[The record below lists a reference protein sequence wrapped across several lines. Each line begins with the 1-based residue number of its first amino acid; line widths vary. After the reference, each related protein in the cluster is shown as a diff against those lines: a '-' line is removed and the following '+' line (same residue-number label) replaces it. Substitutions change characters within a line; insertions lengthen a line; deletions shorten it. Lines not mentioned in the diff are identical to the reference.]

1 MKKIILVAVA
11 VFVVL
16 ASFSGCA
23 KNSKK
28 GDPNFGLSTLDFV
41 NIDWERHTSS
51 CTETIYFNDDGNCG
65 YYCACGNPV
74 NDDDLCEGYSYD
86 PETETIYLDF
96 PSSVKGVVR
105 EIVVKSCDGETLV
118 LDFEGDIRTF
128 KRVSDNEAEDG
139 EFHAG
144 DAISYK
150 EDTYT
155 YLEFPGDIFCY
166 DLTKGLEDY
175 EEDEFYPVEHE
186 KWDIIFYNG
195 DLFVLSSQA
204 EEAIEYYSDR
214 ANYTWSVI
222 IYDPNDDPC
231 GPYHLNVNDEES
243 DFIYAMEDLERDK
256 TLAFDDIE
264 NFASLVKIS
273 NDGFVSGTASL
284 AARDGVWYWRS
295 EIIDDS
301 VEGWPEYVVI
311 LPKSIQTQINNY
323 ISKGT
328 S

>member
-1 MKKIILVAVA
+1 
-11 VFVVL
+11 
-16 ASFSGCA
+16 
-23 KNSKK
+23 
-28 GDPNFGLSTLDFV
+28 
-41 NIDWERHTSS
+41 
-51 CTETIYFNDDGNCG
+51 
-65 YYCACGNPV
+65 
-74 NDDDLCEGYSYD
+74 
-86 PETETIYLDF
+86 
-96 PSSVKGVVR
+96 
-105 EIVVKSCDGETLV
+105 V
-118 LDFEGDIRTF
+118 LDFDGDERTF
-128 KRVSDNEAEDG
+128 ERVSDNEAEDG

-155 YLEFPGDIFCY
+155 YLDFPDDIFRY

-186 KWDIIFYNG
+186 KWNIIFYNG
-195 DLFVLSSQA
+195 CLFVLSSQA

-222 IYDPNDDPC
+222 VYDPNDDPC
-231 GPYHLNVNDEES
+231 GPFPLSVSDEES

-273 NDGFVSGTASL
+273 NDGFISGTASL

>member
-1 MKKIILVAVA
+1 MKKIIFAAVA
-11 VFVVL
+11 AFVVL
-16 ASFSGCA
+16 ASLSGCA
-23 KNSKK
+23 RSSQK
-28 GDPNFGLSTLDFV
+28 GDPDFDLSTLDFV
-41 NIDWERHTSS
+41 NTDWERQTDS
-51 CTETIYFNDDGNCG
+51 CTETIYFNDDGSCG

-96 PSSVKGVVR
+96 HPSIKGVVR
-105 EIVVKSCDGETLV
+105 EIAVKSCDGETLV
-118 LDFEGDIRTF
+118 LDFEGDLRTF
-128 KRVSDNEAEDG
+128 ERASDDDDEDE

-166 DLTKGLEDY
+166 DLAEGLEDY
-175 EEDEFYPVEHE
+175 EEDEYLPVDHE

-214 ANYTWSVI
+214 ASYTWSVI

-231 GPYHLNVNDEES
+231 GPYPLTVSEEES
-243 DFIYAMEDLERDK
+243 DYIYGMEDLERDK

-264 NFASLVKIS
+264 SFASLVKIS
-273 NDGFVSGTASL
+273 NDGFISGTTSL
-284 AARDGVWYWRS
+284 AAYDGVWYWRS
-295 EIIDDS
+295 EIIDDT
-301 VEGWPEYVVI
+301 VEGWPEYVVP
-311 LPKSIQTQINNY
+311 LPDAVAKQIKAPN
-323 ISKGT
+323 
-328 S
+328 